1 MFDWILAG
9 VLAVLSVILLIGK
22 GDAILR
28 VINGKRKVSKHRTE
42 GEKITYSRAMGVFVG
57 ILALDEVMVAMFP
70 KNQYIMFMSVLIAIA
85 AIVGMGNYA
94 KKFK

>member
-1 MFDWILAG
+1 
-9 VLAVLSVILLIGK
+9 
-22 GDAILR
+22 
-28 VINGKRKVSKHRTE
+28 
-42 GEKITYSRAMGVFVG
+42 MGVFVG